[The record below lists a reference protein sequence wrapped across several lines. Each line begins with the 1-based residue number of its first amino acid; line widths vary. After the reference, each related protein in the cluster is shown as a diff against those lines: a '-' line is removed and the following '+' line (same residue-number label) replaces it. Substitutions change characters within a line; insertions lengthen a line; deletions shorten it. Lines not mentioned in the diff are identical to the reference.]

1 MKAGVAALLAGVVGA
16 IGVLCFLVAFGT
28 DYWLLASDDCEGYE
42 HLPRAVNSSLVGLAN
57 GVTWPSSSPSLTLHH
72 EGFFWR
78 CAFKGEA
85 SIHVVWAVL
94 FTNQPAPK
102 VCIRGYLFPLPVHFG
117 CTVPSPTTPIIP
129 SVPAVFRGFWT
140 MLIVLAIGA
149 SLMGGFLLV
158 CAVPFT
164 SAKLYRWAGIF
175 LLTAVCFCVCVC
187 VCVRQTEGKSRLTVS
202 MPAEQQVISRED
214 NGHLT
219 VSHGCPGLHPP
230 RGACTLALH
239 IGFHCMAHKLTLGV
253 CLHMWKFQF
262 GLSDCITM
270 LHE

>member
-57 GVTWPSSSPSLTLHH
+57 GSESEGVTWPSSSPSLTLHH

-102 VCIRGYLFPLPVHFG
+102 VCIRGYLFPLPVAVG
-117 CTVPSPTTPIIP
+117 PVPHPAYDAT
-129 SVPAVFRGFWT
+129 AVFRGFWT

-175 LLTAVCFCVCVC
+175 LLTAASLFLALVILFVLWKELVAD
-187 VCVRQTEGKSRLTVS
+187 VRRYVLQERGEHCPNVHMEAHYGWSFIVAAAG
-202 MPAEQQVISRED
+202 MPLVFFS
-214 NGHLT
+214 
-219 VSHGCPGLHPP
+219 GL
-230 RGACTLALH
+230 LFYFIALH
-239 IGFHCMAHKLTLGV
+239 IQRYK
-253 CLHMWKFQF
+253 
-262 GLSDCITM
+262 
-270 LHE
+270 